1 MPADGGLRELENR
14 PQLVHGELVPFEG
27 EQEPAPRGIREGCH
41 LPEKGDRR
49 QTLHPFIRIEG
60 YYESADKSSVF
71 LAGGMRSSRLRC
83 RKAAGDIVGG
93 PNERSFLFLRH
104 MTFEASLRRLNEILA
119 ALEEQQVGLDASL
132 KLFEEGVELLRSA
145 SAELGRAETKVQM
158 LLEKSDGGFELRE
171 MDL

>member
-1 MPADGGLRELENR
+1 MILLEAR
-14 PQLVHGELVPFEG
+14 
-27 EQEPAPRGIREGCH
+27 
-41 LPEKGDRR
+41 
-49 QTLHPFIRIEG
+49 
-60 YYESADKSSVF
+60 
-71 LAGGMRSSRLRC
+71 
-83 RKAAGDIVGG
+83 
-93 PNERSFLFLRH
+93 ERSLLFLWH
-104 MTFEASLRRLNEILA
+104 MNFEASLRRLNEILA